1 MAAKTSICVC
11 CTEYFDLGQNDLNG
25 TLPSEIGL
33 MTELESLVLSGNGFF
48 GALPSELGQLTRLLG
63 LFLDKNNFNGRL
75 PENVFKMK
83 RIGE

>member
-1 MAAKTSICVC
+1 
-11 CTEYFDLGQNDLNG
+11 
-25 TLPSEIGL
+25 